1 MAKVL
6 ICDDEAF
13 FREAVSEIL
22 RSEGF
27 QVLVT
32 DSGEKAL
39 DTIATQD
46 VGVVVL
52 DVVMP
57 GMDGLETLR
66 KIKAES
72 PDIQVIMFTAHS
84 DEEVILNALRL
95 GALDYLAKPI
105 HAEEL
110 TLSVRKALN
119 THELHTENRRKL
131 SQLKTLVNSAR
142 KLSEISEGE
151 LAYESLAENI
161 VLLQKTM
168 DLIAEILEVQ
178 RVSIMLLD
186 PGAQELRVAVANGI
200 NLETMS
206 SIRVPLG
213 EGISGK
219 VAQEGVPIL
228 VENIDTDERF
238 EKSSFSEQYA
248 TKSFISAPLRISNRV
263 VGVINANDKQTRDSF
278 TENDLALLVT
288 FSYQI
293 SLTLEN
299 ALIDSER
306 SRGAASLQ
314 AVRALAGVIQAEVDP
329 RSMYA
334 KLGDSALETMDVDQ
348 LVFYRWSPEQGV
360 LKREG
365 AWGNPPPGSE
375 PPPEEVRGP
384 EGPVWAAYERGE
396 VFRGKEDGGAEA
408 IVEPLRLRGKP
419 VGALRFVR
427 GAGRDAFTAADASL
441 AGTVAQTWSLGVKN
455 AWLYESLNRAVDD
468 VARAE
473 RDMMKLRG
481 ELKKD

>member
-13 FREAVSEIL
+13 FRDAVSEIL

-57 GMDGLETLR
+57 DMDGLETLR
-66 KIKAES
+66 KIKAEG

-110 TLSVRKALN
+110 TLSVRKAFN

-131 SQLKTLVNSAR
+131 SQLKTLVSSAR

-151 LAYESLAENI
+151 LAYESLTENI

-206 SIRVPLG
+206 SIRVPVG
-213 EGISGK
+213 EGISGR
-219 VAQEGVPIL
+219 VAEEGAPIL
-228 VENIDTDERF
+228 VENIDSDERF

-278 TENDLALLVT
+278 TENDPG
-288 FSYQI
+288 
-293 SLTLEN
+293 
-299 ALIDSER
+299 ER
-306 SRGAASLQ
+306 A
-314 AVRALAGVIQAEVDP
+314 D
-329 RSMYA
+329 
-334 KLGDSALETMDVDQ
+334 
-348 LVFYRWSPEQGV
+348 
-360 LKREG
+360 
-365 AWGNPPPGSE
+365 
-375 PPPEEVRGP
+375 
-384 EGPVWAAYERGE
+384 
-396 VFRGKEDGGAEA
+396 
-408 IVEPLRLRGKP
+408 RLR
-419 VGALRFVR
+419 AF
-427 GAGRDAFTAADASL
+427 AGRHIAPRRARPGRRDPGRGRSPVDVRE
-441 AGTVAQTWSLGVKN
+441 AG
-455 AWLYESLNRAVDD
+455 
-468 VARAE
+468 
-473 RDMMKLRG
+473 
-481 ELKKD
+481 